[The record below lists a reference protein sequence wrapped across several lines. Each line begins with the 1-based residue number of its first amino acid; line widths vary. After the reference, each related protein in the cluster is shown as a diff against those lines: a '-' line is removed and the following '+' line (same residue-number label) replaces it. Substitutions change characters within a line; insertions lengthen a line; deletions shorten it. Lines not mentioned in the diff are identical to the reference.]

1 MEKHGKILL
10 VIVPFLVMFFAITG
24 GGIGN
29 TVWMGMKVDDLG
41 KTKAERMGIP
51 ANAGQ
56 VVVVAVKDPARASGV
71 ITGDI
76 VVGINGRKIKS
87 RKEFMQAAQSVMNS
101 RGQDGRLPDVVLTL
115 NRLGNPLIIT
125 VPSEWVEASMRRL

>member
-1 MEKHGKILL
+1 MMKKYGNILL

-29 TVWMGMKVDDLG
+29 TVWLGMRVDDLG
-41 KTKAERMGIP
+41 KT
-51 ANAGQ
+51 NQ
-56 VVVVAVKDPARASGV
+56 VVVAAVKDPARASGV

-115 NRLGNPLIIT
+115 NRLGETLIVI
-125 VPSEWVEASMRRL
+125 VPSEWVETSIRRL